1 MKRILATF
9 LATLVLAA
17 GLPAAPAAAADVPQP
32 GLACADINGDGGQS
46 TYAVLSNR
54 EAVLSIAITTVAPL
68 CRAATLTVYF
78 TSDAAGTTIVG
89 SATYPGNSG
98 FTSCGPV
105 CITYTHSYGR
115 TDTGGSA
122 SAAPLHLYVY
132 LQTSLGMHVVDRA
145 PNASIGAHDFM
156 LCDLDATTPDYDSNG
171 RLILPCTPPGG
182 NYFE

>member
-17 GLPAAPAAAADVPQP
+17 GLPAAPAAAAVSEP
-32 GLACADINGDGGQS
+32 GPACADINGNSGQS
-46 TYAVLSNR
+46 SYAVLSNR

-89 SATYPGNSG
+89 SATYPGDSG
-98 FTSCGPV
+98 FSSCGLA

-115 TDTGGSA
+115 TDTAGTSV
-122 SAAPLHLYVY
+122 APAHRYVY
-132 LQTSLGMHVVDRA
+132 LQTSLSTHAVDRA
-145 PNASIGAHDFM
+145 PNVGAVDFM
-156 LCDLDATTPDYDSNG
+156 LCDLDYTTPDYDSTG
-171 RLILPCTPPGG
+171 SRIPECFTPGG